1 MNAELGLVADG
12 GTDVGTDEGVTREG
26 ADEDVVGAGVKD
38 GGGQLL
44 VKVLVI
50 VMVVVGKVVGTA
62 ADDVA
67 GVSEIS
73 IVNVVVVDWPAM
85 TVIVAILA
93 SCKAMALTTSKLP
106 PVISVTA
113 SAEAPRTVL

>member
-1 MNAELGLVADG
+1 MNPELGLVADG
-12 GTDVGTDEGVTREG
+12 GTEEGVTKEG
-26 ADEDVVGAGVKD
+26 AAEDVVGAGVND

-50 VMVVVGKVVGTA
+50 VMVVVGRVAIA

-73 IVNVVVVDWPAM
+73 IVSVVVVDWPAM
-85 TVIVAILA
+85 TVMVAILA
-93 SCKAMALTTSKLP
+93 SCKATALTTSKLP
-106 PVISVTA
+106 PVMSDTT
-113 SAEAPRTVL
+113 SADVPRAVL

>member
-1 MNAELGLVADG
+1 MNAVLGLVADG
-12 GTDVGTDEGVTREG
+12 GTGEGVTKEG
-26 ADEDVVGAGVKD
+26 VDEDVVGTGVSD

-50 VMVVVGKVVGTA
+50 VMVVVGRVVGIA

-106 PVISVTA
+106 PVMSVT

>member
-1 MNAELGLVADG
+1 MVADG
-12 GTDVGTDEGVTREG
+12 GTAEGVIKEG
-26 ADEDVVGAGVKD
+26 VDEDVVGTGVSD
-38 GGGQLL
+38 GGGQPL

-50 VMVVVGKVVGTA
+50 VMVVVGGVVGVA

-93 SCKAMALTTSKLP
+93 SSKAMALTTSKLP
-106 PVISVTA
+106 PVMSVTA
-113 SAEAPRTVL
+113 SAEAPRAVL

>member
-1 MNAELGLVADG
+1 MNTDPGFVADG
-12 GTDVGTDEGVTREG
+12 GTEEGVTREG
-26 ADEDVVGAGVKD
+26 LAEDSVGAEVND

-50 VMVVVGKVVGTA
+50 VTVVVGIVVGIA

-73 IVNVVVVDWPAM
+73 IVSVVVVDWPAM

-93 SCKAMALTTSKLP
+93 SCKATALTTSKLP
-106 PVISVTA
+106 PVMSVTA
-113 SAEAPRTVL
+113 